1 MMIFQLVERLHG
13 MQRVGGSNPPS
24 SIIYLLNMNIADKF
38 SRKLR
43 DVRISVTD
51 RCNFR
56 CTYCMPKEVYD
67 VNYNFFKKTEILS
80 FEEIIRL
87 VKILASLG
95 VKKVRLTGGEPLL
108 RKNTHVLVK
117 HIKEIKG
124 IADISMTTN
133 GVLLSE
139 KNALLLKESGLN
151 RLTISLD
158 SIDPIRFQE
167 ISGTNYHPND
177 VLSGIHNAKKV
188 GFENIKINMVV
199 KKDINH
205 EDILP
210 MLDKFSD
217 TGCIVRFIEFMDVG
231 NVSLVVKIVISLS
244 MLFLKTIL
252 KVILMKISEKDI
264 IKIVSN
270 NNNFRE
276 EVLVPIGEDASVL
289 YPQQDSYLVSTTDTM
304 VFRTHFNK
312 DITPYELGYIAAA
325 SNISDLSAMGA
336 TPAFALINLTIDKP
350 TKEYIKEITRGYNK
364 IFKSLVFFC

>member
-1 MMIFQLVERLHG
+1 MQKIGAIAQLVERLHG

-67 VNYNFFKKTEILS
+67 VNYKFFKKTEILS

-108 RKNTHVLVK
+108 RKNIHVLVK

-124 IADISMTTN
+124 ITDISMTTN

-139 KNALLLKESGLN
+139 KKALLLKESGLN

-158 SIDPIRFQE
+158 SIDPLRFQE

-231 NVSLVVKIVISLS
+231 NVNFWEKKDVISLKEILS
-244 MLFLKTIL
+244 IISNKYHVKSLEKNYSSEVAKRWSYSGGEFGIISSISNPFCGDCSRIRLTAEGKLFTCLFADKSHDIKKL
-252 KVILMKISEKDI
+252 VRSSESDEI
-264 IKIVSN
+264 IKN
-270 NNNFRE
+270 
-276 EVLVPIGEDASVL
+276 
-289 YPQQDSYLVSTTDTM
+289 Y
-304 VFRTHFNK
+304 
-312 DITPYELGYIAAA
+312 
-325 SNISDLSAMGA
+325 
-336 TPAFALINLTIDKP
+336 LINMWKVRDDKYSE
-350 TKEYIKEITRGYNK
+350 TRMSQNGLQNIKKAEMSYIGG
-364 IFKSLVFFC
+364 

>member
-1 MMIFQLVERLHG
+1 MQKIGAIAQLVEHLHG

-24 SIIYLLNMNIADKF
+24 STIYLLNMNIADKF

-67 VNYNFFKKTEILS
+67 ANYKFFKKTEILS

-87 VKILASLG
+87 VKILAYLG

-108 RKNTHVLVK
+108 RKNIHVLVK

-139 KNALLLKESGLN
+139 KKALLLKEFGLN

-158 SIDPIRFQE
+158 SIDPLRFQE

-231 NVSLVVKIVISLS
+231 NVNFWEKKDVISLKEILS
-244 MLFLKTIL
+244 IISNKYHVKSLEKNYSSEVAKRWSYSGGEFGIISSISNPFCGDCSRIRLTAEGKLFTCLFADKSHDIKQL
-252 KVILMKISEKDI
+252 VRSSESDEI
-264 IKIVSN
+264 IKN
-270 NNNFRE
+270 
-276 EVLVPIGEDASVL
+276 
-289 YPQQDSYLVSTTDTM
+289 Y
-304 VFRTHFNK
+304 
-312 DITPYELGYIAAA
+312 
-325 SNISDLSAMGA
+325 
-336 TPAFALINLTIDKP
+336 LINMWKVRDDKYSE
-350 TKEYIKEITRGYNK
+350 TRMSQNGLQNIKKAEMSYIGG
-364 IFKSLVFFC
+364 